1 MNYFLIVVAGVF
13 SALGNILI
21 KYASQ
26 KIFPENL
33 SFFLFGVISYFCNL
47 LLFTF
52 SLKTIKVSIGYPL
65 LACSSI
71 LFSLLLA
78 SIIFKETLNI
88 YQIIGISLAVISI
101 TLISSGN

>member
-1 MNYFLIVVAGVF
+1 MNYFLIFVAGTF
-13 SALGNILI
+13 SALRNILI

-26 KIFPENL
+26 KNFLENL
-33 SFFLFGVISYFCNL
+33 SFFIVGGISYFCNL
-47 LLFTF
+47 LLFTI

-71 LFSLLLA
+71 LISLLMA
-78 SIIFKETLNI
+78 SIIFREILNC

-101 TLISSGN
+101 TLITSSN